1 MSSLSTERKELFA
14 QARAKG
20 LSLTASAKEAGYA
33 NASAAV
39 RGSELGRDVAVMER
53 VTELRSKMD
62 REVVRHAVA
71 DRDWVLTNLIEIA
84 EEARLA
90 RDRPSATKALDLV
103 GRELGLFVNRT
114 MEVKSPLDAL
124 SAKELMAIV
133 ELIDSGKLDTS
144 EANIATAE
152 TVLQLTAA

>member
-1 MSSLSTERKELFA
+1 MTLPLNRSSPMPVLTTARKELFA

-20 LSLTASAKEAGYA
+20 LSLTASAREAGYA

-39 RGSELGRDVAVMER
+39 RGSELGRDAAVMER

-71 DRDWVLTNLIEIA
+71 DRNWVLTNLIEIA

-90 RDRPSATKALDLV
+90 RDRPSATKALELV

-133 ELIDSGKLDTS
+133 ELIDSGKLGGPP
-144 EANIATAE
+144 
-152 TVLQLTAA
+152 